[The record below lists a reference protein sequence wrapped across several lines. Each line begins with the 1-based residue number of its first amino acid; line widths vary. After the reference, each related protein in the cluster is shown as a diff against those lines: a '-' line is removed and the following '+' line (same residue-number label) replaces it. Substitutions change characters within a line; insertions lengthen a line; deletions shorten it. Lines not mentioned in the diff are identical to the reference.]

1 MIRNTLTQNWAP
13 VRPTGCYYFDMFS
26 CLKWTYGLSGNN
38 QRVVTLSKLYETL
51 TVIKILNLKNA
62 GQF

>member
-13 VRPTGCYYFDMFS
+13 VGPTECYYFDMFL
-26 CLKWTYGLSGNN
+26 CFKWTYGLSGNKH
-38 QRVVTLSKLYETL
+38 RVLTLFKLYQTL
-51 TVIKILNLKNA
+51 TVIKILSLKKT